1 MTSGPAHRAP
11 RHAARA
17 TRSAGQRMRSAL
29 LDHASV
35 LFRARGLSDVAVAD
49 IAAAADA
56 FPSQITYYFGTKEAL
71 FVEAACRDL
80 LHAARA
86 AEEAAHAA
94 RDRHDYFRALV
105 ESVMHTDALGV
116 FVEAMTLARR
126 RGDLQ
131 PLIARTVERLQD
143 EGLRAYAGEMRARG
157 WKSRQDPALV
167 ARRFW
172 TVAIGVTIEGH
183 ATGRPAELLIADMMA
198 LLDPPPP
205 GGSAPVALRA
215 VAGGSE
221 PDDQASDP
229 ASKDQP

>member
-1 MTSGPAHRAP
+1 MMAEPVRGVP
-11 RHAARA
+11 RHSARA
-17 TRSAGQRMRSAL
+17 TRSAGQRMRTCL

-35 LFRARGLSDVAVAD
+35 LFRARGLSAVAIAD

-56 FPSQITYYFGTKEAL
+56 FPSQITYYFGSKEAL

-94 RDRHDYFRALV
+94 SDRHGYFRALV
-105 ESVMHTDALGV
+105 ESVIHADALGF

-126 RGDLQ
+126 RPDLS

-143 EGLRAYAGEMRARG
+143 EGLRAYAGEMKARG
-157 WKSRQDPALV
+157 WLSRQDPALL

-172 TVAIGVTIEGH
+172 TVAIGITIEGH
-183 ATGRPAELLIADMMA
+183 ATRRPAGLLVTDMMA
-198 LLDPPPP
+198 LLETPPSA
-205 GGSAPVALRA
+205 GAAPVPLRA
-215 VAGGSE
+215 VASDRVDQ
-221 PDDQASDP
+221 PADQA
-229 ASKDQP
+229 KDQP

>member
-1 MTSGPAHRAP
+1 MRSGPAPRAP

-17 TRSAGQRMRSAL
+17 TRTAGQRMRSAL
-29 LDHASV
+29 LDHASK
-35 LFRARGLSDVAVAD
+35 LFRARGLSDVAIAD

-86 AEEAAHAA
+86 AEEAGHAA
-94 RDRHDYFRALV
+94 RDRHGYFRALV
-105 ESVMHTDALGV
+105 ESVIHTDALGF

-126 RGDLQ
+126 RPDLS

-143 EGLRAYAGEMRARG
+143 EGLRAYAGEMAARG
-157 WKSRQDPALV
+157 WRSRQDPALM

-172 TVAIGVTIEGH
+172 TIAIGVTIEGH
-183 ATGRPAELLIADMMA
+183 ATGRPAEQLVAEMMRLLET
-198 LLDPPPP
+198 PPAGAP
-205 GGSAPVALRA
+205 GAVPLRA
-215 VAGGSE
+215 VGGAGGQDE
-221 PDDQASDP
+221 PFR
-229 ASKDQP
+229 KDQR

>member
-1 MTSGPAHRAP
+1 ML
-11 RHAARA
+11 
-17 TRSAGQRMRSAL
+17 SAVFDVQTAEKPGQRMRSRL
-29 LDHASV
+29 LD
-35 LFRARGLSDVAVAD
+35 
-49 IAAAADA
+49 AAAARFKAFGLADVSVAEIAADAGA
-56 FPSQITYYFGTKEAL
+56 FPSQVTYYFGTKEAL

-105 ESVMHTDALGV
+105 ESVMQTDALGV

-143 EGLRAYAGEMRARG
+143 EGLRAYAGEMKARG

-183 ATGRPAELLIADMMA
+183 ATGRPAGLLIADMMA
-198 LLDPPPP
+198 LLENPPST
-205 GGSAPVALRA
+205 GAAPVPLRA
-215 VAGGSE
+215 VTGGGE

-229 ASKDQP
+229 ASSDPASKDQP